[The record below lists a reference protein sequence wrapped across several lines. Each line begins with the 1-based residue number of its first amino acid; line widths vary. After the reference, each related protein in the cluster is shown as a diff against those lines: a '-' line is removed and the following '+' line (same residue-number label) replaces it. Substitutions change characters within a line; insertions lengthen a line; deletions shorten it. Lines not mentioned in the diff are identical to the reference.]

1 MTWRCAG
8 GSSSIASTRSSLILA
23 RIAVIAILVA
33 GVVACGGGPQRR
45 ASDTTCDGRI
55 DAPTYITVWY
65 HVASDPDDPSA
76 AERATVQQQVA
87 AFNRSQGEVR
97 VRLVTLPRGEYNRQV
112 RAAAASGNL
121 PDVLDL
127 DGPFLYNYAWSG
139 KLKPLDSC
147 VSRRLLDDLLPS
159 IRQQGT
165 YAGRIWGVGTFDS
178 GLGLYVR
185 PSILRAIGAH
195 VPTGPDDAWTAAE
208 FTDIL
213 HRLRRAGYR
222 RPLDLKLNYI
232 ASTPEWPTYGFSPAV
247 WSAGGDL
254 IDRRNYRK
262 VDGILNGAGAVE
274 ALTIIQRWLRDGLV
288 DRDADDAAFVQGRS
302 PISWVGH
309 WLYPAYHKAFP
320 DDLAIVPLPDFGR
333 GTATG
338 MGSWQWG
345 ITVNTT
351 DGDAAWRFLEFLLQ
365 DEQVRQMST
374 ANGAIPARASVAR
387 SSKSFGP
394 GGREHLYLQQLEGGT
409 ARPRP
414 QTPAYPTIT
423 TAFETAVREIFAGR
437 PVKPALDAAARRIE
451 KDVDAHQGYPAPEP

>member
-1 MTWRCAG
+1 
-8 GSSSIASTRSSLILA
+8 L
-23 RIAVIAILVA
+23 IAILVA
-33 GVVACGGGPQRR
+33 GMVACGADGSGTQRR
-45 ASDTTCDGRI
+45 ASDTTCDGRL
-55 DAPTYITVWY
+55 DGPTYITAWF

-76 AERATVQQQVA
+76 AERATVEKQVA

-97 VRLVTLPRGEYNRQV
+97 ARLITLPRGEYNRQV
-112 RAAAASGNL
+112 RAAAASGDL

-147 VSRRLLDDLLPS
+147 VPRRLLDDLLPS

-165 YAGRIWGVGTFDS
+165 YAGRLWGLGTFDS

-185 PSILRAIGAH
+185 PSILREIGARI
-195 VPTGPDDAWTAAE
+195 PSGPDDAWTAAE
-208 FTDIL
+208 LTEIL

-232 ASTPEWPTYGFSPAV
+232 ASTPEWPAYGFSPAV

-254 IDRRNYRK
+254 IDRRNYRE
-262 VDGILNGAGAVE
+262 VDGVLNGPEAVE

-288 DRDADDAAFVQGRS
+288 DPDADDAAFVQGRS

-309 WLYPAYHKAFP
+309 WLYPAYRDAFA

-333 GTATG
+333 GTVTG

-345 ITVNTT
+345 MTVNTA

-365 DEQVRQMST
+365 DEQVRQMSN

-394 GGREHLYLQQLEGGT
+394 GGDEHLYLQQLAGGT

-414 QTPAYPTIT
+414 QTPAYPAIT
-423 TAFETAVREIFAGR
+423 TAFGIAVREIFAGR
-437 PVKPALDAAARRIE
+437 PVKPALDDAARRVE
-451 KDVDAHQGYPAPEP
+451 KDLEAYQGYPAPEP